1 MGPWNGPTDE
11 EAVMDS
17 TDTSR
22 ALSEGRRPR
31 RSAWLTM
38 PLAIAALVTSLLTC
52 LLIVAIILGT
62 STDTTMSDRLLDRMA
77 DLATRLD
84 ATSSKV
90 ERLSADLASLRAS
103 VQALGARPDPSPVDL
118 TPILDRL
125 DTMALRTN
133 QLERTL
139 GIVCVDVQGFLLGSP
154 APSPGIGC

>member
-1 MGPWNGPTDE
+1 VD
-11 EAVMDS
+11 
-17 TDTSR
+17 
-22 ALSEGRRPR
+22 
-31 RSAWLTM
+31 
-38 PLAIAALVTSLLTC
+38 
-52 LLIVAIILGT
+52 
-62 STDTTMSDRLLDRMA
+62 
-77 DLATRLD
+77 
-84 ATSSKV
+84 
-90 ERLSADLASLRAS
+90 RLSADLASLRAS